1 MTKQPTDNVTYT
13 KASQICPTSIT
24 KTNYPSVQCQSSLEV
39 ISIPNNNIV
48 SAMAARASRPRPQAR
63 NYADFAI

>member
-13 KASQICPTSIT
+13 KASQVCPTSIT

-48 SAMAARASRPRPQAR
+48 SAMAARASRPRPPSVQLC
-63 NYADFAI
+63 